1 MRMSKGALAEDPPLV
16 AQRVNQETTDHDLP
30 LPLEQ
35 SIKREGG
42 ERSQRVLADS
52 GFFTIANV
60 RQREAAE
67 IDASVPDADSA
78 PELNGRVRPMP
89 AEAGLPQAGVYP
101 SLSLLSVPR

>member
-1 MRMSKGALAEDPPLV
+1 MVAALAWHGIAVLV
-16 AQRVNQETTDHDLP
+16 DDRTM
-30 LPLEQ
+30 
-35 SIKREGG
+35 

-52 GFFTIANV
+52 GFFTIKNV

-101 SLSLLSVPR
+101 SLSLPSVPR